1 MNKEVGVD
9 IDGDGKPDLSLDL
22 KTIILIVGG
31 LISITMTY
39 TTLTEQIQLNK
50 QGIEEAKKLPP
61 AKSHELIEQKLLYL
75 EDMMDKLTKNHDKR
89 LDNIEDKNM
98 ATQIGEDTQVQLD
111 LKTIGM
117 IVGGVIAL
125 ASMWFTLQGDI
136 KELQNQIAPE
146 EFVKKMEFNLK
157 DELIRATIIQ
167 IDKST
172 TDLKE
177 DIEDNKAAIKENT
190 DKLYEITRKR

>member
-1 MNKEVGVD
+1 
-9 IDGDGKPDLSLDL
+9 
-22 KTIILIVGG
+22 
-31 LISITMTY
+31 
-39 TTLTEQIQLNK
+39 
-50 QGIEEAKKLPP
+50 
-61 AKSHELIEQKLLYL
+61 
-75 EDMMDKLTKNHDKR
+75 
-89 LDNIEDKNM
+89 M

-136 KELQNQIAPE
+136 KDLQNQVAPE

-157 DELIRATIIQ
+157 DELIRTTIIQ

-172 TDLKE
+172 KDLKE
-177 DIEDNKAAIKENT
+177 DIEDNKTAIKENT

>member
-1 MNKEVGVD
+1 
-9 IDGDGKPDLSLDL
+9 
-22 KTIILIVGG
+22 
-31 LISITMTY
+31 
-39 TTLTEQIQLNK
+39 
-50 QGIEEAKKLPP
+50 
-61 AKSHELIEQKLLYL
+61 
-75 EDMMDKLTKNHDKR
+75 
-89 LDNIEDKNM
+89 M
-98 ATQIGEDTQVQLD
+98 ATKIGEDTQVQLD

-136 KELQNQIAPE
+136 KELQSQVAPE

-157 DELIRATIIQ
+157 DELIRTTIIQ

-172 TDLKE
+172 KDLKE
-177 DIEDNKAAIKENT
+177 DIEDNKTAIKENT